1 MNRFDSKRH
10 KIIRSSLSRPT
21 MIYRLRLILLLL
33 TWMWRHNTISL
44 IGRLKVSHIQ
54 LAVRSCRLSDRQLH
68 TNLATTL
75 NAVRNL
81 LLWGNP
87 NSKPQSHGETSLGGS
102 LIVVRQWHCCEV
114 AILLLGIN
122 IVVRQ
127 PHCCEA
133 ASLLWGSLIVVRQP
147 YCCEAASLL
156 WGTLIVV
163 RQPQC
168 CEAASMMWGTLIVLR
183 QPHCC
188 EAASLMWG
196 SLIAVR

>member
-1 MNRFDSKRH
+1 
-10 KIIRSSLSRPT
+10 

-68 TNLATTL
+68 TNLATAL

-133 ASLLWGSLIVVRQP
+133 ASLLWGSLIAV
-147 YCCEAASLL
+147 
-156 WGTLIVV
+156 
-163 RQPQC
+163 
-168 CEAASMMWGTLIVLR
+168 R

-188 EAASLMWG
+188 EAHSLLWG
-196 SLIAVR
+196 SHNVVRQPQWCEAPSLFWGSHIVVRLPHWCEVALLLWGSVNFLGCKINAISRILRQPN